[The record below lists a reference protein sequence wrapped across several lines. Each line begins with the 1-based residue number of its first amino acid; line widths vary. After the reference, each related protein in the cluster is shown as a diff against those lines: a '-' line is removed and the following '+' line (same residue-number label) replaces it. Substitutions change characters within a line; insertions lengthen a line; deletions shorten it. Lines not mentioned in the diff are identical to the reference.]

1 MAATRGALMVCIP
14 AVLIALVGQ
23 EEIGHEMPSGDD
35 IDSLLAQWAEVLKVR
50 NELSRAAMF
59 SYRLIYRVTVA
70 APDQHYDANPDH
82 DGSWEQIHEGFF
94 RNLDAR
100 LEDLEAK
107 LREKGVTVTRPS
119 GRQG

>member
-1 MAATRGALMVCIP
+1 
-14 AVLIALVGQ
+14 
-23 EEIGHEMPSGDD
+23 MPSAED

-50 NELSRAAMF
+50 KEINRAAMF
-59 SYRLIYRVTVA
+59 SYRLIYRATVA
-70 APDQHYDANPDH
+70 APDQHYDANADH
-82 DGSWEQIHEGFF
+82 DASWEQIHEGFF